1 MNTWNKRSKIKK
13 KQTEDSLQYDLLTGF
28 SSNTVLDYIEGGTN
42 NNFKKIG
49 WYKYKYFMSYWIYL
63 ILVTIFTT
71 IFWVVVSFSYYMW
84 WEDAS
89 MIFLDIF
96 IPIAYI
102 TATSFYWYKFIIEL
116 KTWTSQWKY
125 FKFWLLASAYGYKIP
140 YTKLKLSYEEYLKS
154 KEIHNFYKYDGTI
167 LPKIKTPLRFSKD
180 RKGVVKFTPR
190 NNQLFSYD
198 GSSSWYVQK
207 FNYSNNLKW
216 AKSSRAFTKIKS
228 MRMKN
233 FWKTRWS
240 LENRGYDSLN
250 QPFFHYF
257 HYYANSSI
265 FKIYMEPNIYGFGK
279 QKKSKS
285 VEINRYTNIFYG
297 LFILFKRF
305 IGISK
310 LPEELK
316 QIKKSKINR
325 YEMNW
330 SRRDSID
337 IKEILTDYEDIKLP
351 DNSYFDKYKL
361 SYKPEKDRDFQFFDE
376 YAQLPEMYLFDFGSF
391 SKHLAKQK
399 FEAKE
404 LKQIEQFI
412 NDNLNNKNISFLEK
426 SYMVYWLNTFTNN
439 NLESKTKDYDS
450 NIFSSQ
456 SKDRLG
462 NTIKHGIYTI
472 INNLDLYEKEGNLY
486 QKKMDKKIKQLLKDK
501 MSYADIWLQL

>member
-28 SSNTVLDYIEGGTN
+28 SSNTVLDFVEGGTN

-49 WYKYKYFMSYWIYL
+49 WYKFKFVLSYLRYPILITLISTIYWVLLWILYYR
-63 ILVTIFTT
+63 
-71 IFWVVVSFSYYMW
+71 WVDGIKGWV
-84 WEDAS
+84 D
-89 MIFLDIF
+89 LF
-96 IPIAYI
+96 IPGIYTLLI
-102 TATSFYWYKFIIEL
+102 IYPLYKIIVEIP
-116 KTWTSQWKY
+116 TWVNQTKY
-125 FKFWLLASAYGYKIP
+125 FKFWLLASASGYKIP
-140 YTKLKLSYEEYLKS
+140 HNKLKPAYKEYS
-154 KEIHNFYKYDGTI
+154 SSGVIHNFYKYDGTV
-167 LPKIKTPLRFSKD
+167 LPKMETIFRYSKFDNGKIKLNYS
-180 RKGVVKFTPR
+180 
-190 NNQLFSYD
+190 NNQIFSYD

-207 FNYSNNLKW
+207 YKFNNNLKW
-216 AKSSRAFTKIKS
+216 SKSAKSLMQIRSLKMRNARPPRWKYHHRRGILYMAAFVEY
-228 MRMKN
+228 
-233 FWKTRWS
+233 
-240 LENRGYDSLN
+240 L
-250 QPFFHYF
+250 
-257 HYYANSSI
+257 HYYANTSI
-265 FKIYMEPNIYGFGK
+265 FSDFLIPNIFWNE
-279 QKKSKS
+279 KKYEKNA
-285 VEINRYTNIFYG
+285 ERLDGTTY
-297 LFILFKRF
+297 LFSGIISLFKRL
-305 IGISK
+305 IGVSK
-310 LPEELK
+310 LPKELK
-316 QIKKSKINR
+316 LYKQNKINR
-325 YEMNW
+325 YHLNW
-330 SRRDSID
+330 TRRDSI
-337 IKEILTDYEDIKLP
+337 EINELLTNYQDIKLP
-351 DNSYFDKYKL
+351 DSTYFDKVKL
-361 SYKPEKDRDFQFFDE
+361 TYSELLDTDGQFFNE